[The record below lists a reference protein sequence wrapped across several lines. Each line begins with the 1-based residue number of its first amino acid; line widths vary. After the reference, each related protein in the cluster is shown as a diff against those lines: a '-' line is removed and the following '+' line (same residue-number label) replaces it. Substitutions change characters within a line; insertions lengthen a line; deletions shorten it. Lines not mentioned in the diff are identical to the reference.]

1 MTIFDSD
8 IFSDLV
14 DEVPSV
20 VARASAVPRDEQA
33 IAIVT
38 AGEVIRG
45 QLNTVRQAEA
55 GRGKVSLA
63 EAYDFLLTAISLQ
76 KIAPQNGKAMV
87 DLAMSQGE
95 LAMLV
100 GASRPKVNI
109 ALTLLE
115 EMGAISRSA
124 AGYTSDTTILQD
136 VAGVD

>member
-45 QLNTVRQAEA
+45 QLNTIRQAEA

-63 EAYDFLLTAISLQ
+63 EAYDFLLTAIGDVASLRILPYTVVAHSLFLAWRAA
-76 KIAPQNGKAMV
+76 KIRIGTN
-87 DLAMSQGE
+87 DLRIAA
-95 LAMLV
+95 LAIAHGATLV
-100 GASRPKVNI
+100 TRNARDFALVPG
-109 ALTLLE
+109 LTLE
-115 EMGAISRSA
+115 
-124 AGYTSDTTILQD
+124 
-136 VAGVD
+136 VWN

>member
-38 AGEVIRG
+38 AGEAIRG
-45 QLNTVRQAEA
+45 QLNTVRRAEA

-63 EAYDFLLTAISLQ
+63 EAYDFLLTAIGDVASLRILSYTAVAHSLFLAWRAA
-76 KIAPQNGKAMV
+76 KIRIGTN
-87 DLAMSQGE
+87 DLRIAAIAIAHG
-95 LAMLV
+95 ATLV
-100 GASRPKVNI
+100 TRNARDFALVPG
-109 ALTLLE
+109 LTLE
-115 EMGAISRSA
+115 
-124 AGYTSDTTILQD
+124 
-136 VAGVD
+136 VWN